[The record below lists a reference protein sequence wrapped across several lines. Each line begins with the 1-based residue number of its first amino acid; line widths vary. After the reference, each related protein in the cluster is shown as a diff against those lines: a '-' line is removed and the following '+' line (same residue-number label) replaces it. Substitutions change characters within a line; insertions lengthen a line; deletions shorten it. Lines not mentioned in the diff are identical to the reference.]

1 MALVTQTYYQPTE
14 GVSQQPDNRR
24 YETQVEELF
33 NGLCDPVRGLQK
45 RPPSLFITNNGVSF
59 ENAHVVNRSDDEQY
73 LVTFHDDI
81 DRPIRVFDFDCN
93 EYEVLYAD
101 GQEISAKQY
110 FMQRN
115 QSTQSPSQYLRA
127 VSIADYTI
135 INNPSVVTEMES
147 VTTPELIPRSLL
159 WCEGTRG
166 YRNNWYVYFA
176 SGDTNTQLI
185 AHFYN
190 GKSFA
195 GGVADVIQTLCW
207 GHNPGE
213 VSITATLA
221 GSGVSYTYIDEALA
235 VITRPSEDITINT
248 VDGSGGSWLKY
259 INNEVAS
266 ISDLPWKAPDGYRVR
281 IRGYEQGELSD
292 FWLQYSVSKKNWIE
306 TVAPGLEYKINAST
320 MPRALIRQ
328 ADNTFL
334 VKTVDWDERKTG
346 DDDSNPV
353 PSFIG
358 QKISNIFFY
367 RNRLGFI
374 AGENVILSKASEFF
388 NFWYDSAVDILATDP
403 IDEAIPSTSV
413 VTLKHAIPMET
424 DLVLFSDDA
433 EYLLRAEGS
442 LTPTSVAIDFL
453 SSYQHD
459 DSITPLNVGN
469 DVYFINKRGSYSSL
483 YRYTTLTDSYYQ
495 KFGDDVSMHIPYY
508 IPNSVRQMIGN
519 TTENFMAL
527 LSDDPDYKNIV
538 FVYKFIIGADRRFQ
552 QQAWCKWNFEAYERI
567 EFITFL
573 NNYLYVQLRSGDGAY
588 EWHKVEMTGDT
599 LDLDIEINSDLPRIY
614 VDKKIGFQINDD
626 NATYDPLTDKTTID
640 VSKVYGGVHVNGT
653 YWLVTAYET
662 EEVVVIPAE
671 EISIS
676 TDVMDASIYIG
687 DTILATAVVEPA
699 NTTDNVFVWS
709 VSDDSVAGIISQG
722 RHAFITAKALGTFT
736 LKVEMPE
743 SGISDEIT
751 LTVLEQVIDRELV
764 TVSVDADTSGGLN
777 IVNHLLSIGYTSD
790 DIQNK
795 HFAIYVSI
803 ADGAHLSTQGTALYA
818 LNLSGLS
825 SQSIFDIYNDGWII
839 GRGGSGGR
847 TSEASDGTTDGSTP
861 GGDGS
866 PAIFINSGQSLTIV
880 NNGKILGGG
889 GGGGGVSFAR
899 IADDAVTV
907 TQLQA
912 AGGGGAASGLVGEIS
927 TVPATDGSVWVDA
940 ATGGIETGGTGGSV
954 TYSEAVTVGEEET
967 SVPVLQVTG
976 GSGGDA
982 GMSGGAGIISE
993 LVDGVLVE
1001 TTVVSGG
1008 QPGAAIIK
1016 SENITLTVSGSG
1028 ETGTITTII

>member
-1 MALVTQTYYQPTE
+1 MGLVTQTYYQPTE

-24 YETQVEELF
+24 YETQVEELL

-59 ENAHVVNRSDDEQY
+59 ESAHVVNRSEDEQY
-73 LVTFHDDI
+73 LVTFHDDV
-81 DRPIRVFDFDCN
+81 DKPIRVFDFDCN

-101 GQEISAKQY
+101 GQELTAKQY

-115 QSTQSPSQYLRA
+115 QSSQSPTQYLKA
-127 VSIADYTI
+127 VSIADYTV
-135 INNPSVVTEMES
+135 INNPNVVVEMEN
-147 VTTPELIPRSLL
+147 VTTPVLVPRSLL

-166 YRNNWYVYFA
+166 YRNTWEVFFA
-176 SGDTNTQLI
+176 EGDTNTQVI
-185 AHFYN
+185 ASIYN
-190 GKSFA
+190 GKSFS
-195 GGVADVIQTLCW
+195 GGVADIVRALCW
-207 GHNPGE
+207 GHNPGDIS
-213 VSITATLA
+213 VYATLA
-221 GSGVSYTYIDEALA
+221 SSGVPYTYIDEGLA
-235 VITRPSEDITINT
+235 VITRPSENITINT
-248 VDGSGGSWLKY
+248 VDGSGGAWLKY

-281 IRGYEQGELSD
+281 IRGYDQGELSD
-292 FWLQYSVSKKNWIE
+292 FWLQYSVTKKNWVE
-306 TVAPGLEYKINAST
+306 TVAPGLEYKINANT
-320 MPRALIRQ
+320 MPMALIRQ

-334 VKTVDWDERKTG
+334 VKTIDWDERKTG
-346 DDDSNPV
+346 DDDSNPL
-353 PSFIG
+353 PSFVG

-374 AGENVILSKASEFF
+374 AGENVILSKSNEFF

-459 DSITPLNVGN
+459 DKITPLNVGN

-527 LSDDPDYKNIV
+527 LSDDPDYKNII

-552 QQAWCKWNFEAYERI
+552 QQAWCKWNFEAYERV

-573 NNYLYVQLRSGDGAY
+573 NNYLYIQLRSGDGTY
-588 EWHKVEMTGDT
+588 EWHKIEMTGDT

-614 VDKKIGFQINDD
+614 VDKKVGFEINDN
-626 NATYDPLTDKTTID
+626 NATYDPLTDKTIID

-653 YWLVTAYET
+653 YWLITAYES
-662 EEVVVIPAE
+662 EVVVEIPAE
-671 EISIS
+671 EIAII

-709 VSDDSVAGIISQG
+709 VSDNSVAGIISQG
-722 RHAFITAKALGTFT
+722 RHAFVTARALGSFT
-736 LKVEMPE
+736 LKVEMPV

-751 LTVLEQVIDRELV
+751 LTVLEQVIDRELI
-764 TVSVDADTSGGLN
+764 TVNIDADTSGGLN
-777 IVNHLLSIGYTSD
+777 IVNHLLSIGYTNE

-795 HFAIYVSI
+795 HFAVYVSI
-803 ADGAHLSTQGTALYA
+803 ESGAHLSSQGTALYA

-825 SQSIFDIYNDGWII
+825 SLSTFDIYNDGWII

-866 PAIFINSGQSLTIV
+866 PAIFVNNGQSLTIT

-899 IADDAVTV
+899 IADDAITV
-907 TQLQA
+907 TQLQSA
-912 AGGGGAASGLVGEIS
+912 GGGAAANGTAGERS
-927 TVPATDGSVWVDA
+927 ATSVDDGSVWVDA
-940 ATGGIETGGTGGSV
+940 TAGGIETGGTGGSV
-954 TYSEAVTVGEEET
+954 TYSKAVTIGEEET
-967 SVPVLQVTG
+967 SIIVLQISG
-976 GSGGDA
+976 GDGGDA
-982 GMSGGAGIISE
+982 GMAGGAGVIREIVSGE
-993 LVDGVLVE
+993 LVE

-1008 QPGAAIIK
+1008 QPGPAIMQ
-1016 SENITLTVSGSG
+1016 SEGLTLTVSGSG
-1028 ETGTITTII
+1028 EMGPVSTII